1 MSKKVSENTEE
12 KQEKILTRYDL
23 KMQRRAEE
31 KKRAEKEK
39 RMSTITGVVIVV
51 ALACLVASFPI
62 RTYLTVN
69 GTFVEVAGEKISRVE
84 FDYNYNMIKN
94 NYIAQ
99 NGYYMSM
106 FGVNLNG
113 DLSAQMYSDTMTWKD
128 FFEQMTMESIINNK
142 ALGDQAK
149 AEGYAYDVS
158 QDYEDY
164 MESLKKAAAEAG
176 VSEKEYIRQSFG
188 PYATASRLKGFVMES
203 LRINAYYDKVT
214 EEKKPSEEEIAAYY
228 EENKNNYDSVDYRL
242 ITVNAQ
248 LPTEPTDLADP
259 VEETEGTE
267 AAEDGEDAD
276 KAYEPS
282 EAEITFAMKE
292 AREEAEEALK
302 TISTEGELSE
312 NILRANMASQLRDWM
327 FDSSRK
333 AGDTTIIENTNSHL
347 YYVAEFLDRYRDET
361 PSVDAR
367 IVILNADAAVQ
378 ADAVLEEWKG
388 GAATE
393 ESFAEIADKYNEASA
408 GIEGGLYEALL
419 PSGLPEA
426 LGNWLMEDGRAV
438 GDTTSI
444 TGGEGEASYV
454 VYYAG
459 TNNPQWSINISNTLL
474 QQTLNEYLEEISE
487 GYEVKDSKGNLN
499 YLKVQAALDAAQSSE
514 EDAADDSQGSDVDG
528 EEDGTQGSN
537 VDGEEDGTQGSD
549 ADNGQDNDAGGSGSD
564 NSTGG
569 GGESSAE

>member
-1 MSKKVSENTEE
+1 
-12 KQEKILTRYDL
+12 
-23 KMQRRAEE
+23 
-31 KKRAEKEK
+31 
-39 RMSTITGVVIVV
+39 
-51 ALACLVASFPI
+51 
-62 RTYLTVN
+62 
-69 GTFVEVAGEKISRVE
+69 
-84 FDYNYNMIKN
+84 
-94 NYIAQ
+94 
-99 NGYYMSM
+99 
-106 FGVNLNG
+106 
-113 DLSAQMYSDTMTWKD
+113 
-128 FFEQMTMESIINNK
+128 
-142 ALGDQAK
+142 
-149 AEGYAYDVS
+149 
-158 QDYEDY
+158 
-164 MESLKKAAAEAG
+164 
-176 VSEKEYIRQSFG
+176 
-188 PYATASRLKGFVMES
+188 
-203 LRINAYYDKVT
+203 
-214 EEKKPSEEEIAAYY
+214 
-228 EENKNNYDSVDYRL
+228 
-242 ITVNAQ
+242 
-248 LPTEPTDLADP
+248 
-259 VEETEGTE
+259 
-267 AAEDGEDAD
+267 
-276 KAYEPS
+276 
-282 EAEITFAMKE
+282 
-292 AREEAEEALK
+292 
-302 TISTEGELSE
+302 
-312 NILRANMASQLRDWM
+312 MASQLRDWM

>member
-1 MSKKVSENTEE
+1 M
-12 KQEKILTRYDL
+12 LFR
-23 KMQRRAEE
+23 
-31 KKRAEKEK
+31 
-39 RMSTITGVVIVV
+39 
-51 ALACLVASFPI
+51 
-62 RTYLTVN
+62 
-69 GTFVEVAGEKISRVE
+69 
-84 FDYNYNMIKN
+84 
-94 NYIAQ
+94 
-99 NGYYMSM
+99 
-106 FGVNLNG
+106 
-113 DLSAQMYSDTMTWKD
+113 
-128 FFEQMTMESIINNK
+128 
-142 ALGDQAK
+142 
-149 AEGYAYDVS
+149 
-158 QDYEDY
+158 
-164 MESLKKAAAEAG
+164 
-176 VSEKEYIRQSFG
+176 
-188 PYATASRLKGFVMES
+188 S

-267 AAEDGEDAD
+267 AAEGGEDAD

-426 LGNWLMEDGRAV
+426 LEIGRASCRERV
-438 GDTTSI
+438 
-444 TGGEGEASYV
+444 
-454 VYYAG
+454 
-459 TNNPQWSINISNTLL
+459 
-474 QQTLNEYLEEISE
+474 
-487 GYEVKDSKGNLN
+487 
-499 YLKVQAALDAAQSSE
+499 
-514 EDAADDSQGSDVDG
+514 
-528 EEDGTQGSN
+528 
-537 VDGEEDGTQGSD
+537 
-549 ADNGQDNDAGGSGSD
+549 
-564 NSTGG
+564 
-569 GGESSAE
+569 

>member
-113 DLSAQMYSDTMTWKD
+113 DLSEQMYSDTLTWKD

-176 VSEKEYIRQSFG
+176 VSEKEHIRQSFG
-188 PYATASRLKGFVMES
+188 PYATASRLKGLVMES

-267 AAEDGEDAD
+267 TAEGGEDAD

-292 AREEAEEALK
+292 AREEVEEALK

-514 EDAADDSQGSDVDG
+514 EGAADDSQGSDVDG
-528 EEDGTQGSN
+528 QKDGTQGSD